1 MKLKWELKRF
11 DLIKDLLSYQLLVN
25 NFYLDEVRES
35 KHKIKIQAS
44 KPRNFFLEKVSYIFA
59 PQKIYYIL

>member
-25 NFYLDEVRES
+25 NFYLDEVSES
-35 KHKIKIQAS
+35 KHKIKI
-44 KPRNFFLEKVSYIFA
+44 
-59 PQKIYYIL
+59 